1 MTEKPSTEILMSP
14 EYAML
19 EFGDAYRA
27 LIQGGKEGKDDN
39 GEKIVD
45 FVIKPSPLLRKR
57 YDIKD
62 SMLDDNKNMPFRVFK
77 KDLIALNL
85 YDDANKKWLY
95 IKTFNHDETE
105 VSKIGWSLREQLAEA
120 ERRLIVIE
128 GENIWL
134 SEQLQLAKT
143 NPAEFLAQ
151 GTEVF
156 EKISSKMVDIIKGR
170 RDREDI

>member
-62 SMLDDNKNMPFRVFK
+62 SMLFIFKNFLIYFSIFSVFT
-77 KDLIALNL
+77 L
-85 YDDANKKWLY
+85 
-95 IKTFNHDETE
+95 FFH
-105 VSKIGWSLREQLAEA
+105 
-120 ERRLIVIE
+120 
-128 GENIWL
+128 
-134 SEQLQLAKT
+134 
-143 NPAEFLAQ
+143 F
-151 GTEVF
+151 
-156 EKISSKMVDIIKGR
+156 
-170 RDREDI
+170 